1 LLWGRRNLRNEK
13 FKKLNFSF
21 DINKQQAIIVITLIW
36 LNLYFKTMT
45 DIKQKKENVKMHLKD
60 LRQNL
65 KKMHLAVTQDLTL
78 PQPDEVKKLMYK
90 MDQLL
95 NLIETK

>member
-1 LLWGRRNLRNEK
+1 
-13 FKKLNFSF
+13 
-21 DINKQQAIIVITLIW
+21 
-36 LNLYFKTMT
+36 MT

-65 KKMHLAVTQDLTL
+65 KKMHLSVTEELVL
-78 PQPDEVKKLMYK
+78 PQPDEVKTLMTK

-95 NLIETK
+95 KLIESK